1 MAVFQFILCTDETV
15 IPVEFDGSPVSNTVY
30 LATGETGN
38 QICGTIG
45 DSAIGVPLYTATTQ
59 YDLCFDCLSEI
70 YPTISANTD
79 YNACVTCSGST
90 FTVEVPH
97 PVWTNQYGQAVI
109 QLNAVT
115 LGGPNGLNS

>member
-15 IPVEFDGSPVSNTVY
+15 IPVEFDGSPVADTVY

-45 DSAIGVPLYTATTQ
+45 DLAIGTPLYTATTQ

-70 YPTISANTD
+70 IPIISANTV
-79 YNACVTCSGST
+79 YNVCVTCSGDT
-90 FTVEVPH
+90 FTVETEH
-97 PVWTNQYGQAVI
+97 PIWTNQYGQTVL
-109 QLNAVT
+109 QMNAVT
-115 LGGPNGLNS
+115 LSGKNGLNS